1 MEGWIK
7 VYRDIQEHW
16 IWQDSQ
22 KLKWWLDIIMM
33 ANIKDNKMLKGNGLV
48 TIKRGTFHTSEVSL
62 STRWNV
68 SRKTVTTFLRL
79 LVEDGM
85 ITLKKDRNGT
95 TIEVLNYKAY
105 QDKNGQIGTAEV
117 ATDVTADVAE
127 EVAAKVAQIKK
138 EKNVK
143 ESKETISSVL
153 KAYAPDGDLHEALKS
168 FIEMRTK
175 AKKPLTVRAFKQA
188 LDKLDSLSNNDTK
201 TKIDIVDQT
210 LQKGWQTFYELKSN
224 YSNTG
229 ATSYVPNKVQQMNQG
244 MYQHDWDF
252 DDLEKKQREHI
263 QEKLRQEKGG
273 ANE

>member
-1 MEGWIK
+1 
-7 VYRDIQEHW
+7 
-16 IWQDSQ
+16 
-22 KLKWWLDIIMM
+22 
-33 ANIKDNKMLKGNGLV
+33 
-48 TIKRGTFHTSEVSL
+48 
-62 STRWNV
+62 
-68 SRKTVTTFLRL
+68 
-79 LVEDGM
+79 
-85 ITLKKDRNGT
+85 
-95 TIEVLNYKAY
+95 
-105 QDKNGQIGTAEV
+105 
-117 ATDVTADVAE
+117 
-127 EVAAKVAQIKK
+127 
-138 EKNVK
+138 
-143 ESKETISSVL
+143 
-153 KAYAPDGDLHEALKS
+153 
-168 FIEMRTK
+168 MRTK

-188 LDKLDSLSNNDTK
+188 LDKLDSLSNNDTN